1 MGTEKS
7 NHVLKCNSRISGY
20 QPIHIEGGEFANKLI
35 RHVHENI
42 KHLGVANTLATV
54 REGHWIPHLRAK
66 VKKVINDWKLR
77 CARCSVQNR
86 MDRQQQLLHCRRS
99 EPKTDDRTRPQG
111 STTLNLLPI
120 RSQRRSKANAMLI
133 FTCGM
138 SRAIRLK
145 VTKSQRAEELKE
157 KLNAFITRCT
167 RPKCIVSDNGPV
179 FRTTAAWIKKNRKSV
194 MLQDYFA
201 RQQFTGQFNLSKSP
215 RLGGLYKILIKDAKK
230 TFYKTMGRT
239 SLKYEE
245 VNLW

>member
-1 MGTEKS
+1 M
-7 NHVLKCNSRISGY
+7 
-20 QPIHIEGGEFANKLI
+20 
-35 RHVHENI
+35 
-42 KHLGVANTLATV
+42 
-54 REGHWIPHLRAK
+54 
-66 VKKVINDWKLR
+66 
-77 CARCSVQNR
+77 QNR

-133 FTCGM
+133 FTCVM

-167 RPKCIVSDNGPV
+167 RPKCIVPDNGPV

-201 RQQFTGQFNLSKSP
+201 RQQFTRQFNLSKSP

-230 TFYKTMGRT
+230 TFYKTMGGT
-239 SLKYEE
+239 SFKYEE

>member
-1 MGTEKS
+1 MCKVFSAKPYGPATTAPPLPSLRTEDGRSYETTGIDYAEPITYK
-7 NHVLKCNSRISGY
+7 IS
-20 QPIHIEGGEFANKLI
+20 
-35 RHVHENI
+35 
-42 KHLGVANTLATV
+42 
-54 REGHWIPHLRAK
+54 
-66 VKKVINDWKLR
+66 KK
-77 CARCSVQNR
+77 
-86 MDRQQQLLHCRRS
+86 
-99 EPKTDDRTRPQG
+99 EQG
-111 STTLNLLPI
+111 KI
-120 RSQRRSKANAMLI
+120 NAMLI

-201 RQQFTGQFNLSKSP
+201 RQQFTRQFNLSKSP

-239 SLKYEE
+239 SFKYEE